1 MKSSE
6 NEIGEIVCSYCQL
19 VCYIREIVCSYF
31 QLVCYKQYVLS
42 KKPAE
47 LTCSKYLRLGS
58 EVVQR

>member
-47 LTCSKYLRLGS
+47 VTFTKYLRLR
-58 EVVQR
+58 Q